1 MSDVDVFE
9 TCCFLKQI
17 IKIDTIFVPAAS
29 SIFDQLAR
37 SFDSGS
43 EGDVESNGEE
53 AAAKTTDQGI

>member
-1 MSDVDVFE
+1 MLLFE
-9 TCCFLKQI
+9 KKI
-17 IKIDTIFVPAAS
+17 IKIDTVFVPAAS
-29 SIFDQLAR
+29 AIFDQLAR